1 MHVSQRLQAAAACLL
16 VGVFAQLG
24 LSWHL
29 RGSEIG
35 SYPDLTSPLR
45 DFPATLN
52 GSVTAAFT
60 GGTPAPL
67 LWFGRNADGL
77 EEFRAKLPYRADD
90 LLYRGYLPAEGGRPV
105 FIYMIYSRQGE
116 DRKHHPEVC
125 VRDASG
131 ATEDMA
137 ARRQVALDA
146 TGERS
151 VMRFR
156 FRTGSARLTT
166 VYYWHYTLEAM
177 PRKGQSFLQ
186 ALHQRLSQPAPSMT
200 VQVWLDTSPD
210 ELDGVER
217 GFLVAVDTA
226 LRQSFL
232 PSTARIG
239 CNRLPI
245 ALTRD

>member
-1 MHVSQRLQAAAACLL
+1 MHVSQRLQAAAACLAL
-16 VGVFAQLG
+16 GVLAQLG

-29 RGSEIG
+29 RGSEVS
-35 SYPDLTSPLR
+35 SYPELTAPLR
-45 DFPATLN
+45 DFPAAVNSSAMLV
-52 GSVTAAFT
+52 GSD
-60 GGTPAPL
+60 GAPSQM
-67 LWFGRNADGL
+67 LWFGRDADGL
-77 EEFRAKLPYRADD
+77 EEFRGKLPYRADD
-90 LLYRGYLPAEGGRPV
+90 LLYRGYIPAQGGRPV
-105 FIYMIYSRQGE
+105 FIYMIYSRHGE

-131 ATEDMA
+131 ATEDVA
-137 ARRQVALDA
+137 ARRQIALDGN
-146 TGERS
+146 GERS

-156 FRTGSARLTT
+156 FRTGAARFTT

-186 ALHQRLSQPAPSMT
+186 ALHQRLSLAAPSMT
-200 VQVWLDTSPD
+200 VQVWLDAMPD
-210 ELDGVER
+210 ELNVVEQ

-226 LRQSFL
+226 LRQNHL
-232 PSTARIG
+232 PATARIG

>member
-1 MHVSQRLQAAAACLL
+1 MHVSQRLQAAAACLV
-16 VGVFAQLG
+16 VGVLAQLG

-29 RGSEIG
+29 RGSEVA
-35 SYPDLTSPLR
+35 SYSDITAPLR
-45 DFPATLN
+45 DFPATLAA
-52 GSVTAAFT
+52 TAALAGT
-60 GGTPAPL
+60 EGTPL
-67 LWFGRNADGL
+67 QMMWFGRDADGL
-77 EEFRAKLPYRADD
+77 DEFRAKLPYRVDD
-90 LLYRGYLPAEGGRPV
+90 LLYRGYMPAQGGRPV

-131 ATEDMA
+131 ATEDLA
-137 ARRQVALDA
+137 ARRQIALDA
-146 TGERS
+146 NGERS

-156 FRTGSARLTT
+156 FRTGAARFTT

-177 PRKGQSFLQ
+177 SPKSQSFLQ
-186 ALHQRLSQPAPSMT
+186 ALHQRLSQAAPSMT
-200 VQVWLDTSPD
+200 VQVWLDASPD
-210 ELDGVER
+210 ELDVVEK

-226 LRQSFL
+226 LRQNHL
-232 PSTARIG
+232 PATARIG